1 MAASCCSEDSRHE
14 LQASFIDSYVSETSF
29 FSGCSSRTS
38 FFVES
43 LKPLIRTSR
52 LRTKSPIVW
61 HFWYTWERNFPCDNM
76 ARLLVPYL
84 TLYNNELGQPANK
97 SAKVGKK
104 CLPNTKNS
112 YKNCPRHYEILSIWQ
127 NIVEKTFR
135 YFTKAVFKFKPYLSS
150 VHFLMEAKLFS
161 KIKPF

>member
-1 MAASCCSEDSRHE
+1 MAASCCSEYSRHE

-97 SAKVGKK
+97 LAKVGNFF
-104 CLPNTKNS
+104 LPNTKIIPTKIAQDIMKFCQFGKTLLKRPS
-112 YKNCPRHYEILSIWQ
+112 GTSQGLLS
-127 NIVEKTFR
+127 N
-135 YFTKAVFKFKPYLSS
+135 LSR
-150 VHFLMEAKLFS
+150 
-161 KIKPF
+161 I